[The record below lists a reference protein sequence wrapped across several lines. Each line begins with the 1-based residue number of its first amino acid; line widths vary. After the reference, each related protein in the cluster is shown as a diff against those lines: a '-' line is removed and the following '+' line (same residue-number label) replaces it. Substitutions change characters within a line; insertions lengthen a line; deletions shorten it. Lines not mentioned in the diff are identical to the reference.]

1 MKIRNKKKTILAQDQ
16 KSADEEELKFFI
28 MLKIGVKREKR
39 KSQSSLNTW
48 APGYPPPKRKV
59 VKKKKK
65 KKIIDQPKLN
75 FSSSISTAVV
85 ETFGD
90 PMPKTTYTLV
100 TLGHDEDTRIDFD
113 VREKMKIVL
122 DDPEHSLNPGR
133 SLLAKSDSFGAMMI
147 DQKDKDC
154 ASILPP
160 VFMSDYYRVAFPVD
174 LIMTMATAGGM
185 KTLPYSEI
193 AMVINGVW
201 WRNKV
206 FEGAHSF
213 KDFIVNKSP
222 SRIEIGPIHSLP
234 VRKTGSEFKS
244 DYLKLLVFDID
255 VDDDHYIRWCECK
268 GYKMTCMKC
277 WALTIIGIKIT
288 VHLLKSAFGFEHILE
303 VYSGRRGAHI
313 WVFDKKTLEY
323 SADTRQSIVDFID
336 KHRNPSTF
344 GSKDGDILYKEVIEP
359 AFEEIYLDGDA
370 LAEMSISKYVLLR
383 IPSQASRNR
392 VSDAWWGKTTG
403 WDMWRVIEEELPRGL
418 YEAYKKQVA
427 FGLLWVH
434 LDTAVTTKLDHL
446 VKSPFVIHPGTGHIC
461 TPIPYHDWTPEEA
474 LTKEMVMR
482 TPELLKPYIDHTKLV
497 LDRAYN

>member
-1 MKIRNKKKTILAQDQ
+1 MTLAFEKNYLAQDQ
-16 KSADEEELKFFI
+16 KSIDKEEPNFLI
-28 MLKIGVKREKR
+28 MLKIGVKRDKR
-39 KSQSSLNTW
+39 KTQSSLNTW

-59 VKKKKK
+59 MVKKKKK
-65 KKIIDQPKLN
+65 KTDDHPKLN
-75 FSSSISTAVV
+75 FLPSSSSVAPV

-90 PMPKTTYTLV
+90 PMPKTYTLV
-100 TLGHDEDTRIDFD
+100 AMDDDEKTQLGFDF
-113 VREKMKIVL
+113 REKMEIVF
-122 DDPEHSLNPGR
+122 DNPEHSFDTER
-133 SLLAKSDSFGAMMI
+133 SLLAKSDSFGAIMI
-147 DQKDKDC
+147 DQDDKDC
-154 ASILPP
+154 ASLFPT
-160 VFMSDYYRVAFPVD
+160 VFISDYYRVAFPVN
-174 LIMTMATAGGM
+174 LIVTMATAGGL

-193 AMVINGVW
+193 AMVIDGVW

-213 KDFIVNKSP
+213 KDFIVNRSP
-222 SRIEIGPIHSLP
+222 SRIEIGPIHSFP
-234 VRKTGSEFKS
+234 VRKTGAEFKT

-288 VHLLKSAFGFEHILE
+288 VHLLKRAFGFEHILE

-336 KHRNPSTF
+336 KHRNPSIF

-359 AFEEIYLDGDA
+359 AFDEIYLDGGA
-370 LAEMSISKYVLLR
+370 LTEMSISRYVLLR
-383 IPSQASRNR
+383 IPSQASRDR
-392 VSDAWWGKTTG
+392 ISDAWWGKTTG
-403 WDMWRVIEEELPRGL
+403 WDMWRTIEEELPKGL

-482 TPELLKPYIDHTKLV
+482 NPGLLKPYIDHTKAV
-497 LDRAYN
+497 LDNAYN